1 MNQKSG
7 VPSILIFISWIVFV
21 ANVCFCLYPFVAN
34 GSISFDKYVLYGMKY
49 ELYMISSLVSVSIM
63 CFSVELKNTSIFG
76 TVCSWIWS
84 FICCLGIASIRYTQM
99 GFNSLSATRT
109 WKFFG
114 TLLVIFILT
123 LVSSSKIGAAVR
135 TAKVSQS
142 NSKQK
147 LRAFDIFFLLLLI
160 GRTAF
165 GIVLILNLEKY
176 YSLAL
181 NYYTF
186 FTIGVLA
193 IPVAFFIIFAI
204 SWRGNQIVGS
214 WFCAA
219 IAVMFECAA
228 LRLKIVGSNNQI
240 LHWVLLATVA
250 VGISI
255 YMNSK
260 IKNIVS
266 SITSISIIAAYLI
279 MLMIESPMW
288 TNVSRVTGDE
298 TNWWIVGP
306 IIFDVV
312 SAYTF
317 SLVLFLQ
324 RTIQENNVE

>member
-1 MNQKSG
+1 
-7 VPSILIFISWIVFV
+7 
-21 ANVCFCLYPFVAN
+21 
-34 GSISFDKYVLYGMKY
+34 
-49 ELYMISSLVSVSIM
+49 
-63 CFSVELKNTSIFG
+63 
-76 TVCSWIWS
+76 
-84 FICCLGIASIRYTQM
+84 
-99 GFNSLSATRT
+99 
-109 WKFFG
+109 
-114 TLLVIFILT
+114 
-123 LVSSSKIGAAVR
+123 
-135 TAKVSQS
+135 
-142 NSKQK
+142 
-147 LRAFDIFFLLLLI
+147 
-160 GRTAF
+160 
-165 GIVLILNLEKY
+165 
-176 YSLAL
+176 
-181 NYYTF
+181 
-186 FTIGVLA
+186 
-193 IPVAFFIIFAI
+193 
-204 SWRGNQIVGS
+204 
-214 WFCAA
+214 
-219 IAVMFECAA
+219 MFECAA